1 MWQTVGMIVR
11 RYVTAHNQASRVR
24 LQPFKY
30 ERPSRQIPAARGSP
44 RENEAMLGLILHD
57 RKHVGYSR
65 ERGEYTARL
74 DVLKLRQDAIRTAV
88 AAVIDEV
95 VSVPPSSAGPH
106 LDKPGPDVMR
116 RATNGDRVIDRA
128 DGLGNQAVSGK
139 SLGLLARSRA
149 DLHAAVR
156 RKRREDYQ
164 SSGEPNQYFP
174 FHSHANR
181 KGSPVELSPH
191 DCDCAGVF
199 GENAEADLP
208 GQTAGVSAVI
218 VLCL

>member
-1 MWQTVGMIVR
+1 
-11 RYVTAHNQASRVR
+11 
-24 LQPFKY
+24 
-30 ERPSRQIPAARGSP
+30 
-44 RENEAMLGLILHD
+44 MLGLILHD

-74 DVLKLRQDAIRTAV
+74 DVLKLTQDAIRTAV

-95 VSVPPSSAGPH
+95 VSVPSSSAGSH

-139 SLGLLARSRA
+139 SPGLLARSRA

-156 RKRREDYQ
+156 RKCREDYQ
-164 SSGEPNQYFP
+164 CSGEHNQYFP
-174 FHSHANR
+174 FHGHANR
-181 KGSPVELSPH
+181 KGSPVELSPRLRLR
-191 DCDCAGVF
+191 GVF

-208 GQTAGVSAVI
+208 GQTAGVLGVI